1 MKKLSKN
8 SRRSF
13 LKKLTTSAAVAAA
26 VPTAIAQGNTKSN
39 SQVEYLNLVKKQ
51 KVSANDKIRIALI
64 GTGGMGIGDT
74 QTALMVEGVEIVAAC
89 DLYDGRL
96 KRAKELWGKNLFTTR
111 DYRQILER
119 SDVDAIINATT
130 DHWHEKISIDALNKG
145 KHVYCEKPM
154 VQKVDEGHRIIQAQR
169 KTGKVFQVGS
179 QFVSSIIH
187 AKAKELIKA
196 GDIGEINFAE
206 AQIDR
211 HSALGA
217 WQYSIPPD
225 ASPETVDWDTY
236 LGNAPKRPWD
246 PLRFFRWR
254 NYQDYGTGVA
264 GDLYV
269 HMLSMLHFVTD
280 SKGPE
285 RVMSTG
291 GLRYWKDGRDVP
303 DIHLGLFDYP
313 KTEVHP
319 AFNLALRSNFV
330 SGGGNN
336 YLFRIVGSE
345 GDISI
350 GWDNLTI
357 RKTPFPEAPG
367 MSVNSFPEDMQ
378 EAYKREYHQKYPQRS
393 KMEGPKEFVYKTPD
407 NYKGDRYEHFVNFF
421 DSIRENKPV
430 IEDAIFGLRACGPTE
445 VGNIS
450 YFEKKIMGW
459 DPEKMQIVKNV

>member
-1 MKKLSKN
+1 MKNTSDN
-8 SRRSF
+8 SRRKF
-13 LKKLTTSAAVAAA
+13 LKKLGSSAAVAAA
-26 VPTAIAQGNTKSN
+26 VPTALATESPKS
-39 SQVEYLNLVKKQ
+39 VAEYLHLVKRKQ
-51 KVSANDKIRIALI
+51 VSANDNIRIALI
-64 GTGGMGIGDT
+64 GTGGMGIGDV
-74 QTALMVEGVEIVAAC
+74 QAALMVEGVEMVAAC

-96 KRAKELWGKNLFTTR
+96 RRAKELWGKDIFTTR
-111 DYRQILER
+111 DYREIIAR
-119 SDVDAIINATT
+119 PDIDVVINATT
-130 DHWHEKISIDALNKG
+130 DHWHEKISVDALEQG
-145 KHVYCEKPM
+145 KHIYCEKPM
-154 VQKVDEGHRIIQAQR
+154 VQKTEEGHRVIKAQQ

-211 HSALGA
+211 HSARGA
-217 WQYSIPPD
+217 WQYSIPTD
-225 ASPETVDWDTY
+225 ASPQTVDWDTY
-236 LGNAPKRPWD
+236 LGHAPKRPWD

-280 SKGPE
+280 SIGPN

-313 KTEVHP
+313 ETAAHP
-319 AFNLALRSNFV
+319 AFNLALRTNFV
-330 SGGGNN
+330 SGGGEN

-350 GWDNLTI
+350 GWDSLTL
-357 RKTPFPEAPG
+357 RRTPFPKAPG
-367 MSVNSFPEDMQ
+367 MSIGSFPQDIQ
-378 EAYKREYHQKYPQRS
+378 EAFKKEYFEKYPE
-393 KMEGPKEFVYKTPD
+393 KAEMVAPTDFVYKVPQ

-421 DSIRENKPV
+421 ESIRTGAPV
-430 IEDAIFGLRACGPTE
+430 VEDAVFGLRACGPTE
-445 VGNIS
+445 AGNIS
-450 YFEKKIMGW
+450 YYEKKIMGW
-459 DPEKMQIVKNV
+459 DPVKMTLNHNV